1 MHWWGSHTLFYP
13 VDTSEILEWKITFK
27 PNLAA
32 LIWDILILAAIG
44 FFKPILL
51 LAAVPAFALFRL
63 AQWRLA
69 VWSLNKMK
77 AKAAAAAEQQPEE
90 EAPV

>member
-69 VWSLNKMK
+69 VWSLNKNN

>member
-63 AQWRLA
+63 ALCRLG
-69 VWSLNKMK
+69 VWSLNKK
-77 AKAAAAAEQQPEE
+77 KPKAAAAAEQQPEE